1 MQSSNGHTWGQTIA
15 HTINGLLLLTP
26 PLPAAAAAVQLRA
39 ASWLR

>member
-15 HTINGLLLLTP
+15 HTINGPLLLTP
-26 PLPAAAAAVQLRA
+26 PLPAAAVQLRA